1 MVWGLHKDCDELAT
15 ILAWH
20 MGGKRAT
27 RGLLRE
33 ALSLC
38 LHTGGTPPRTA
49 DEIKRDHDTAAEW
62 GAWVRHQAQ
71 REVSDLKR
79 EIGHLQ
85 REVERLYKERDQ
97 AQRNAYKAGEA
108 HGRRGAEV
116 WQREV
121 ERLRGQLEAMAQR
134 EARPCMVVGD
144 RVYEVWRQGREFER
158 LLCKDEV
165 EALRARVRELESNH
179 P

>member
-49 DEIKRDHDTAAEW
+49 DEIKRDHDATAEW

-108 HGRRGAEV
+108 HGRRSAE
-116 WQREV
+116 REV
-121 ERLRGQLEAMAQR
+121 ERLQEQLVATVQR
-134 EARPCMVVGD
+134 VARPCVMSD
-144 RVYEVWRQGREFER
+144 SAVYEVWRQAREFER

-165 EALRARVRELESNH
+165 ERLRARVRELESTH